1 MTDSSAYRQIF
12 LRNLFGNVGK
22 FMFLKIL
29 KILFILLKIKF
40 FYVLNCFNTLIS
52 KIILKK

>member
-22 FMFLKIL
+22 FMFL